1 MGRPYVDTLSGSS
14 FPNMKE
20 LRITL
25 PNGEWRIAF
34 AFDPKRKAVL
44 LVGGSK
50 SGINE
55 RKFYQSLIRIADTR
69 FTQHLEEIKGEKMMS
84 ISHDEVMESLTPER
98 RARIKTKAKEIF
110 EEEMTLRDLRT
121 VQHLTQARLAEL
133 LGVEQDSVSRME
145 RRTDMLLSTMTS
157 FVEAMGGKLSL
168 IAEFPNR
175 RPYTVKLSDLAS
187 KAQKSNTFKNPL

>member
-1 MGRPYVDTLSGSS
+1 
-14 FPNMKE
+14 
-20 LRITL
+20 
-25 PNGEWRIAF
+25 
-34 AFDPKRKAVL
+34 
-44 LVGGSK
+44 
-50 SGINE
+50 
-55 RKFYQSLIRIADTR
+55 
-69 FTQHLEEIKGEKMMS
+69 MS
-84 ISHDEVMESLTPER
+84 VSHDEVMASLSPER
-98 RARIKTKAKEIF
+98 RARIKAKAKEIF

-175 RPYTVKLSDLAS
+175 RPYTVKLSDLA
-187 KAQKSNTFKNPL
+187 AQKKLDDPTKNPL

>member
-1 MGRPYVDTLSGSS
+1 
-14 FPNMKE
+14 
-20 LRITL
+20 
-25 PNGEWRIAF
+25 
-34 AFDPKRKAVL
+34 
-44 LVGGSK
+44 
-50 SGINE
+50 
-55 RKFYQSLIRIADTR
+55 
-69 FTQHLEEIKGEKMMS
+69 MS
-84 ISHDEVMESLTPER
+84 ISHDEVMASLTTER
-98 RARIKTKAKEIF
+98 RDRIKAKAKEIF

-187 KAQKSNTFKNPL
+187 QKQLDDPTEKTTLNEHTQPF